1 MLYWK
6 LLNNFEKPNGPKYF
20 HAYKNI
26 TQEWPW
32 LSKRLWMDE
41 PLDDVTLLASE
52 WNIHGLKINHFVSIL
67 FSQTITIP
75 EMYKETLDCNI
86 KLELMWE
93 IFEWFPSSKYGR

>member
-1 MLYWK
+1 
-6 LLNNFEKPNGPKYF
+6 
-20 HAYKNI
+20 
-26 TQEWPW
+26 
-32 LSKRLWMDE
+32 MDE

-86 KLELMWE
+86 KLELM
-93 IFEWFPSSKYGR
+93 